1 MIMIIRLISRRE
13 NDTICM
19 MPHERYTR
27 ANGVNGL
34 VVYGTLLQPG
44 DYYLHMRNAFDE
56 AKMLHYYN

>member
-1 MIMIIRLISRRE
+1 
-13 NDTICM
+13 